1 MIFFPW
7 DEVNALENKAE
18 EALKQARTDD
28 FRRRVDI
35 FIDEVEE
42 LLEMDYVLGTQDAA
56 QQLGLSITAD
66 YNDIKTAIDKKI
78 DGKDYKERIS
88 EYFENGT
95 PYDIARVISTDAHR
109 VYNEAM
115 YEAAKSAGATSKTW
129 NCLMLPTSRDTH
141 IYLNGTTV
149 PIDAEFYN
157 YRGESTMY
165 PGQWGIADQDCN
177 CLCWLK
183 YSK

>member
-177 CLCWLK
+177 CLCWLTYNK
-183 YSK
+183 

>member
-18 EALKQARTDD
+18 EALKQAHTDD
-28 FRRRVDI
+28 FKRRVDI

-66 YNDIKTAIDKKI
+66 YGDIRNAIDKKI

-109 VYNEAM
+109 VYNEAV
-115 YEAAKSAGATSKTW
+115 YEAAKSAGATLKTW
-129 NCLMLPTSRDTH
+129 NTMGDLKVRDTH
-141 IYLNGTTV
+141 EYLEGVTV
-149 PIDAEFYN
+149 PLDAEFYSFK
-157 YRGESTMY
+157 GGKTMY
-165 PGQWGIADQDCN
+165 PGQWGIAEEDIN
-177 CLCWLK
+177 CRCWLT